1 MKDGC
6 EGDERDKVAGI
17 QGGEMEEQKAKGW
30 EVKKKKEEKRRTH
43 LLGFSQSGFPLCQSS
58 LQAPERDGVNEREG

>member
-1 MKDGC
+1 
-6 EGDERDKVAGI
+6 
-17 QGGEMEEQKAKGW
+17 MEEQKVKGW
-30 EVKKKKEEKRRTH
+30 EVKKKRKKRRTH

>member
-1 MKDGC
+1 
-6 EGDERDKVAGI
+6 
-17 QGGEMEEQKAKGW
+17 MEEQKAKGW
-30 EVKKKKEEKRRTH
+30 EVKKKKKKKEEKRRTH